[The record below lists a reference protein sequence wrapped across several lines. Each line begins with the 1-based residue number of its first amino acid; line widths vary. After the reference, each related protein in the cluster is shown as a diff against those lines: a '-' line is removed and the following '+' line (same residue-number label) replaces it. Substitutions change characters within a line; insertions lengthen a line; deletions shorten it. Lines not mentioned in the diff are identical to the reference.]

1 MLGVKEVS
9 SYTKLLE
16 IDIILYE
23 KILLVRRSTK

>member
-9 SYTKLLE
+9 SYMKLPE

>member
-1 MLGVKEVS
+1 MVGVKEVS

>member
-16 IDIILYE
+16 IEIILYE